1 MRTSARFLEMTLEYP
16 TIFVSDREFA
26 IKLDCKRYT
35 TVRNWLDGT
44 TKELNATS
52 RVKVAEIFGLNPEV
66 WTDLFNRASHFR
78 ASLKN
83 YKNIVAKDET
93 VIEEILFGSLLNIEE
108 KEKKMLEK
116 ELESDINLDKEMKN
130 KSPNYMFA
138 FAEKLK
144 KDNRAT
150 EALKVLNM
158 IEEHPSNYKYDYH
171 NQIEHKKAI
180 LLSHDT
186 INGWDG
192 AINILKRLYRSAK
205 YHNEE
210 PEIITLIASN
220 YKRKALFDKDNNLLS
235 KKHVDINLLVN
246 AITLYKEAYNIKD
259 SQAKYYDAINFA
271 YLHNITDAIEVE
283 YADKTTIITLYKE
296 LTTGKEK
303 WRLDSESWWEVT
315 SNAEFLMLL
324 GRVQEANMKIN
335 EFLDFHFKKLTEFDI
350 NATLRQLEIYIHFTE
365 DKSAVEFKDNL
376 LMGWEALKSN
386 SKKSK

>member
-1 MRTSARFLEMTLEYP
+1 MTTSARFLQMTLEYP
-16 TIFVSDREFA
+16 TIFINDKKFA

-35 TVRNWLDGT
+35 TVRNWLDGS

-66 WTDLFNRASHFR
+66 WTYPCNSTVNFR
-78 ASLKN
+78 TSLKK
-83 YKNIVAKDET
+83 YKIYEKDERI
-93 VIEEILFGSLLNIEE
+93 IEGLIFDPLPDIDE

-116 ELESDINLDKEMKN
+116 RLESDIDLNKELKN
-130 KSPNYMFA
+130 KSPNYMFE
-138 FAEKLK
+138 FAEKLR

-150 EALKVLNM
+150 EALKVLDL

-171 NQIEHKKAI
+171 NQIEHTKAI
-180 LLSHDT
+180 LLSHET
-186 INGWDG
+186 INDWDG

-220 YKRKALFDKDNNLLS
+220 YKRKALLNQDNTLLS
-235 KKHVDINLLVN
+235 KEKVDINLLVN

-283 YADKTTIITLYKE
+283 YADPITINKLYTD

-303 WRLDSESWWEVT
+303 WRLDDESWWEVT

-324 GRVQEANMKIN
+324 GRVKEANIKIN
-335 EFLDFHFKKLTEFDI
+335 DFLDFHLDKVTEFDI

-365 DKSAVEFKDNL
+365 DKNAITFRKNL
-376 LMGWEALKSN
+376 NDSWDALSL
-386 SKKSK
+386 